1 MSFLLRLEVSSN
13 SCLPYLLFNTVS
25 SVHRLSTEPEFAQQS
40 DPIRRI
46 FMSHIPPAPAVTP
59 TTRSA
64 SSQVPM
70 DVDPTTPTTSNIRPQ
85 LPAQHPASA
94 PSLGA
99 CCSVSRGRAE
109 VQELLLNFQEGL
121 NRVLESNLENPLV
134 TTPAAGNAPLDGFAE
149 NSASAPPPSLCSV
162 CTKNIASPLN
172 SQWYSCAS
180 CHIVVVS
187 DLFVNHFTKQS

>member
-1 MSFLLRLEVSSN
+1 MWPEVAQHSN
-13 SCLPYLLFNTVS
+13 FTRPNS
-25 SVHRLSTEPEFAQQS
+25 
-40 DPIRRI
+40 
-46 FMSHIPPAPAVTP
+46 MSHIPRAPTVTP

-70 DVDPTTPTTSNIRPQ
+70 DVDPTTTTTSNIRPQ
-85 LPAQHPASA
+85 LPRPAPQHPAFA
-94 PSLGA
+94 PSLGT

-134 TTPAAGNAPLDGFAE
+134 TTPAAGNALYDGFSE

-162 CTKNIASPLN
+162 CTKNIAPPLN
-172 SQWYSCAS
+172 GQWYSCAS
-180 CHIVVVS
+180 CHVVVVS
-187 DLFVNHFTKQS
+187 DLFAHRLIKQS